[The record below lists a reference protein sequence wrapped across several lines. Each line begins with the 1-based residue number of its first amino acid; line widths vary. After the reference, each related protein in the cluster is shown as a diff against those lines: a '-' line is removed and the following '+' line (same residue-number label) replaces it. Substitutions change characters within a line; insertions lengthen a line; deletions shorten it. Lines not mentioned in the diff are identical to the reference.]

1 MKEKK
6 FRHEIKHYINYSD
19 YKAIK
24 NRLMHIMKIDTN
36 ASENNEYKIRSLY
49 FDNLNDKVLMEKING
64 VNYREKF
71 RIRFYNDNHSF
82 IKLEK
87 KSKINGLCSKDSEL
101 ISKEECEKILK
112 GDIEFL
118 RYSNKPLFIEFYSKI
133 KGDLLKPKSIVDYV
147 REAYIYRLGNVRITF
162 DKKIRTGIYSTNI
175 FDSEVPTIEAIDNN
189 IVVLEVKYDEFLP
202 ELIQDII
209 QTNERRASAIS
220 KYAASRI
227 YG

>member
-1 MKEKK
+1 M
-6 FRHEIKHYINYSD
+6 
-19 YKAIK
+19 
-24 NRLMHIMKIDTN
+24 
-36 ASENNEYKIRSLY
+36 
-49 FDNLNDKVLMEKING
+49 
-64 VNYREKF
+64 
-71 RIRFYNDNHSF
+71 
-82 IKLEK
+82 
-87 KSKINGLCSKDSEL
+87 
-101 ISKEECEKILK
+101 
-112 GDIEFL
+112 
-118 RYSNKPLFIEFYSKI
+118 
-133 KGDLLKPKSIVDYV
+133 
-147 REAYIYRLGNVRITF
+147 RITF